1 MQWSNLTS
9 MFSDGLKVKATHYWL
24 YGLYIHKCE
33 YTYIFVIHIRRS
45 TVFWPLRN
53 PQTIFSF
60 HNNFTHKF
68 PGLPFQ
74 SPEAFRPCFGFSCER
89 CGIAAP
95 WWKLL
100 VAHGKTRNTDGWVL
114 RQANGTFSGKVGIYS
129 TSTIFVTKL
138 DTDIQGVFLM
148 CSSLKCMYTYII
160 NIQEKTH
167 KFDVQGIPG

>member
-9 MFSDGLKVKATHYWL
+9 MFSDGLKPPTIDSI

-45 TVFWPLRN
+45 SFLA
-53 PQTIFSF
+53 PQKSADHFFFSQWF
-60 HNNFTHKF
+60 HPRI

-129 TSTIFVTKL
+129 TIFVMKL

-148 CSSLKCMYTYII
+148 CSSLK
-160 NIQEKTH
+160 
-167 KFDVQGIPG
+167 